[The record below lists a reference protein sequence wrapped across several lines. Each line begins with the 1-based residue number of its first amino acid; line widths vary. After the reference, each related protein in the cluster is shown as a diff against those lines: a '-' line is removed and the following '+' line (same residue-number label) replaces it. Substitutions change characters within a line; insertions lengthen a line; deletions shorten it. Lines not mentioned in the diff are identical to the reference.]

1 MTDDTPGGFKLST
14 SQMPGASAARSEQT
28 GFPENGACPRST
40 DVARQEPVPMTPGD
54 VTGGTSPARG
64 SLSPEDS
71 QPVPKVPPSSFPSD
85 PGKTVWM
92 QILERTSG
100 GPTKAGIRTMCR
112 PLHQQHVQL
121 PRHRATP
128 TTRRGFTLLELL
140 VVLAVLALL
149 GSLLLPALAR
159 ARDTA
164 RTSTCLSRL
173 RQWGLGTHVYGADCG
188 GWLPADGA
196 PNGLSTRNAWYTDLP
211 PSMGIA
217 PYHEEGAWRTNARA
231 PLGHPLWFCPSN
243 PRRSNG
249 HLLFHFCLNR
259 HLNGSG
265 RDSRP
270 RRLESFAEPSRTVW
284 IFDNGGRAAV
294 AGPNN
299 LHRTVHRGAGNVLCL
314 DGGVRRVPRARVD
327 GTSADGTSTDTPL
340 LWKP

>member
-1 MTDDTPGGFKLST
+1 MSPDKSLSPPCLPEDGT
-14 SQMPGASAARSEQT
+14 GAI
-28 GFPENGACPRST
+28 GPDP
-40 DVARQEPVPMTPGD
+40 
-54 VTGGTSPARG
+54 G
-64 SLSPEDS
+64 SLSPEDW
-71 QPVPKVPPSSFPSD
+71 QPVPKVPTSSCLSD
-85 PGKTVWM
+85 PGKTVRM

-100 GPTKAGIRTMCR
+100 GPTKAGIRTMRR
-112 PLHQQHVQL
+112 PLHHQRVQV

-128 TTRRGFTLLELL
+128 ATRRGFTLLELL
-140 VVLAVLALL
+140 VVLTVLALL

-173 RQWGLGTHVYGADCG
+173 RQWGLGTHIYGVDCG

-196 PNGLSTRNAWYTDLP
+196 PNGLSTRNAWYADLP

-249 HLLFHFCLNR
+249 HLLFQFCLNR

-294 AGPNN
+294 AGPGN
-299 LHRTVHRGAGNVLCL
+299 LHHTIHRGAGNVLCL
-314 DGGVRRVPRARVD
+314 DGGVRRAPRARAD
-327 GTSADGTSTDTPL
+327 RTSTENPSADAPL